1 MEIGYRTKE
10 GISMNILAPI
20 NTIESVKLV
29 IEAGADEIYLGADE
43 GIFNTYSF
51 TGRGKVS
58 YGNLRVLPSYDDFRN
73 IVIYAHQCGLK
84 INYIANLPYLHNGT
98 FQGSKIE
105 KEYLKYVERGLELEV
120 DSIVVGDL
128 GLLQSIKDHGYK
140 INIHASIY
148 FKTLNSYQ
156 LNFLSEF
163 GVTRTCLS
171 YHVTLDEIKQ
181 LVSADIMDIEVVG
194 YLGCSFFNGACGF
207 LHELGEGVY
216 NDFDPGIACKN
227 IYTIKDDNELDKVSF
242 DVEMG
247 CALCSLGIL
256 ENAGVKA
263 LKIVGRDRSC
273 KQMADI
279 VNLYKRTL
287 QLFREDADMG
297 IPNPFIDAWWKKVW
311 CSKNKCKYKEN
322 AISKYMVN

>member
-1 MEIGYRTKE
+1 
-10 GISMNILAPI
+10 MNILAPV
-20 NTIESVKLV
+20 NTIESARLA

-58 YGNLRVLPSYDDFRN
+58 YGNLKVLPNYSDFRD
-73 IVIYAHQCGLK
+73 IVSYAHQFGIK
-84 INYIANLPYLHNGT
+84 INYIANLPYLHNGV
-98 FQGSKIE
+98 FHGSKIE
-105 KEYLKYVERGLELEV
+105 KEYLNYVEKGLELEV
-120 DSIVVGDL
+120 DSVVVGDL
-128 GLLQSIKDHGYK
+128 GLLQSVKNQGYS
-140 INIHASIY
+140 IDIHASIY

-156 LNFLSEF
+156 LKFLSEF

-194 YLGCSFFNGACGF
+194 FLSCSFFNAACGF

-227 IYTIKDDNELDKVSF
+227 IYTVKGDDDLKKVSF
-242 DVEMG
+242 DVETG

-263 LKIVGRDRSC
+263 LKIVGRDRNG
-273 KQMADI
+273 KQTADI
-279 VNLYKRTL
+279 VNLYRRTL
-287 QLFREDADMG
+287 QLFREKADEA
-297 IPNPFIDAWWKKVW
+297 IPNPYIDAWWKKVW
-311 CSKNKCKYKEN
+311 CTKNKCKYKEN
-322 AISKYMVN
+322 AITKYMVN